1 MRGGR
6 GQTPRRTSSSEKR
19 EEADKPTKEKKTGR
33 EVRGDPRGG
42 SRKPGQGRE
51 CQFCQKGSRSRG
63 LRWSFAF
70 GCGKVIVPFISPVT
84 GVAVTGQ
91 WKGKGGPSRR

>member
-6 GQTPRRTSSSEKR
+6 GQTPRRTSSSEKW

-51 CQFCQKGSRSRG
+51 RQFCQKGSVGLWEGHCALYQPCHRSGSYR
-63 LRWSFAF
+63 
-70 GCGKVIVPFISPVT
+70 
-84 GVAVTGQ
+84 AVEGEGRTKQ
-91 WKGKGGPSRR
+91 EVRK